1 MANNTRTFY
10 GLPLGV
16 NENYEVVI
24 LNYAFEYENGFKGC
38 TGDIIRPIYTDEY
51 EDRLSEES
59 LVDTAKYCWKD
70 QVSNDMTELSLEE
83 WIEEARAD
91 FESSAIE
98 EYDFNPKDYPE
109 LTFDTPEDIECWEL
123 IGCGR
128 IFGLGEKITQRTDQY
143 DELIKVLED
152 HDERMS

>member
-1 MANNTRTFY
+1 MANNTHTFY

-24 LNYAFEYENGFKGC
+24 LNDSFEYSDGFKGC
-38 TGDIIRPIYTDEY
+38 TGEIIRPVFEDEY
-51 EDRLSEES
+51 VDRLSEEH
-59 LVDTAKYCWKD
+59 LEEYAEEIWRE
-70 QVSNDMTELSLEE
+70 QVSQSNGPTCSLEE
-83 WIEEARAD
+83 WVEENRAD
-91 FESSAIE
+91 LESSAIE

-128 IFGLGEKITQRTDQY
+128 IFGLGQKITQRTDQY
-143 DELIKVLED
+143 DELIKVLKD
-152 HDERMS
+152 HDEL

>member
-1 MANNTRTFY
+1 MANNTHTFY

-24 LNYAFEYENGFKGC
+24 LNSSFEYSDGFKGC
-38 TGDIIRPIYTDEY
+38 TGDIIRPVYTDEY
-51 EDRLSEES
+51 VERLSEES
-59 LVDTAKYCWKD
+59 LVDTAKDCWKD
-70 QVSNDMTELSLEE
+70 QVSNDMTELRLEE

-91 FESSAIE
+91 LESSAIE
-98 EYDFNPKDYPE
+98 KYDFNPKDYPE

-123 IGCGR
+123 IFCGR
-128 IFGLGEKITQRTDQY
+128 IFGLAQKITQRTDQY

-152 HDERMS
+152 HDEL